1 MVFVRRLVCLEE
13 ERKKHYCFIMKSGRI
28 ISHVFHHRGRPIV
41 NYYKAWHKA
50 CDPAKLADRIPHDI
64 RRTVVRNMVR
74 AGVVERVAMQMTGH
88 KTRAVF
94 DRYHIVSDSDLKEAA
109 KKLSLATVLATVTKR
124 PSRRSS

>member
-1 MVFVRRLVCLEE
+1 MTEEIRSLLED
-13 ERKKHYCFIMKSGRI
+13 ERKKTLSLQRKTGLI
-28 ISHVFHHRGRPIV
+28 ITLVFHHRRRPIV

-50 CDPAKLADRIPHDI
+50 CDTAKLADRIPHDF
-64 RRTVVRNMVR
+64 RKTAVRNMVR

-109 KKLSLATVLATVTKR
+109 KKLSLSTFLATGTKK
-124 PSRRSS
+124 PSRKRS